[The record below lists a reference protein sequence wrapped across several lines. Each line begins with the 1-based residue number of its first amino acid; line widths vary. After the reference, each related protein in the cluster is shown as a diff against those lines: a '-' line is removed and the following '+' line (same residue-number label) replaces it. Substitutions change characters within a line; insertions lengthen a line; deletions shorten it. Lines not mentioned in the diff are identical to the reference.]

1 VRWSTRLLVLGI
13 VIMLVGLIPPAALG
27 VTIGSVE
34 SAASL
39 IAVGLLVFLL
49 GMLLRRLQKAFT

>member
-1 VRWSTRLLVLGI
+1 
-13 VIMLVGLIPPAALG
+13 MLVGLIPPAALG

>member
-1 VRWSTRLLVLGI
+1 MRWSTRLLVLGI